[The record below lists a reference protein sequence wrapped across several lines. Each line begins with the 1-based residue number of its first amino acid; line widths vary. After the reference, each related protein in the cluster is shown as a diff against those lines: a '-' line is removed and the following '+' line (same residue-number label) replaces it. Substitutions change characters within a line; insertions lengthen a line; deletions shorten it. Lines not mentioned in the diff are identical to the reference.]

1 MSNNRH
7 SMNEASN
14 EAAKRLYFINF
25 ANHMTMKMNGE
36 YEDYIKYNISSEIEH
51 EWSLEVKDKLLVDI
65 LKEKDFLK
73 VYSLSRV
80 NLMENEILDAF
91 ALLAASPLKAEIL
104 QNIVTLKRLFEP
116 TIYEKIC
123 ELFK

>member
-1 MSNNRH
+1 
-7 SMNEASN
+7 
-14 EAAKRLYFINF
+14 
-25 ANHMTMKMNGE
+25 MTMKMNGE
-36 YEDYIKYNISSEIEH
+36 YEDYIKYNISPEIEH

-123 ELFK
+123 ELLK

>member
-1 MSNNRH
+1 MRNKRH
-7 SMNEASN
+7 NINEAST
-14 EAAKRLYFINF
+14 EAAKRLYINNF
-25 ANHMTMKMNGE
+25 ANHMTMKKNGE
-36 YEDYIKYNISSEIEH
+36 YTDYKKYNISPEIEH

-116 TIYEKIC
+116 MIYEKIC